1 MKLTEFFYSPMA
13 WGIGFFIL
21 TGCAGSTV
29 IKQAEVTKPPYNP
42 LALERFVDGIID
54 DMNGESE
61 SAINNYLE
69 ALRYDTTSNE
79 IYASLA
85 GNYMAQG
92 KLEKSYGIINKILS
106 RDAHHV
112 ESLEYLTE
120 IYIKWHDYPRA
131 VSALEQ
137 ITKLDPTNIDA
148 RYRLIALMEFQGKTL
163 EAAKYY
169 EELIAILG
177 PNALLSSKLGDL
189 YMKNKMYDKAVKV
202 YSQASQNEPNNIFL
216 LDALAQSYVFNKD
229 IPNAI
234 ATYETL
240 VKIKEDDLVHARI
253 GSLALQ
259 SADYPKALQH
269 FKKAEISF
277 PASAD
282 IKRSLGFTLYQ
293 LQRKKEAIEY
303 LEKAV
308 TINTVDVFSMSILS
322 QLYQENKDY
331 EKSDAMFDRIL
342 VIDSGNEAILNNYSY
357 SLAVRGIRLDK
368 ALEMIQKALSKAPH
382 NAHYLDTMGWIYYQS
397 GQYELA
403 LKFVNQSYKI
413 DDSSWEVADHLG
425 DIYWKLKKPAEAK
438 AFWERAFEL
447 NKDQSQ
453 ILKKI
458 HSLTIE

>member
-1 MKLTEFFYSPMA
+1 MELTRIFHSPMA
-13 WGIGFFIL
+13 WGIGFFIFI
-21 TGCAGSTV
+21 GCAGSTV
-29 IKQAEVTKPPYNP
+29 SKKTEIKKPPYNP

-54 DMNGESE
+54 DLVGEFE
-61 SAINNYLE
+61 SAITNYLE

-79 IYASLA
+79 IYVSLA
-85 GNYMAQG
+85 GNYISQG

-131 VSALEQ
+131 ISALEQ
-137 ITKLDPTNIDA
+137 VTKLDPTNIDA

-202 YSQASQNEPNNIFL
+202 YSQASRNEPNNIFL
-216 LDALAQSYVFNKD
+216 LDALAQSYIFNKEV
-229 IPNAI
+229 PNAI
-234 ATYETL
+234 ATYESL

-259 SADYPKALQH
+259 IGDYSKSLQH
-269 FKKAEISF
+269 FKKAELSF

-282 IKRSLGFTLYQ
+282 IKRSIGFALYQ
-293 LQRKKEAIEY
+293 LQRKKDAIEY

-308 TINTVDVFSMSILS
+308 EINGTDVFSMSILS
-322 QLYQENKDY
+322 QLYQENKEY

-342 VIDSGNEAILNNYSY
+342 VIDGSNEAILNNYSY
-357 SLAVRGIRLDK
+357 SLAVRGIKLDK
-368 ALEMIQKALSKAPH
+368 ALEMIQKALAKAPH
-382 NAHYLDTMGWIYYQS
+382 NSHYLDTIGWIYFQL
-397 GQYELA
+397 GQYDQA

-413 DDSSWEVADHLG
+413 DNSSWEVADHLG
-425 DIYWKLKKPAEAK
+425 DIYLKLKKLDDAK
-438 AFWERAFEL
+438 WFWEKALEL
-447 NKDQSQ
+447 NKDQTQ

-458 HSLTIE
+458 QSLTIE